1 MGIVGLYGL
10 RWPRNKENLADLK
23 KVMGKRTG
31 LYVLANGS
39 MPLYIGKGIVSR
51 RVRAHNHSG
60 GSKSKYW
67 NYFSWFEILKP
78 ATNGEIE
85 NLLLQV
91 LPFYVRSLNKQTG
104 SLGRDNRRRF
114 NDENNTPKVVDFPK
128 LLPKKKKKSK

>member
-10 RWPRNKENLADLK
+10 RWPRNPKNLARLK
-23 KVMGKRTG
+23 KLMGKRTG

-39 MPLYIGKGIVSR
+39 MPLYIGRGHVAR
-51 RVRAHNHSG
+51 RVRAHNRPG

-78 ATNGEIE
+78 ASDVELE
-85 NLLLQV
+85 CLLLRV

-104 SLGRDNRRRF
+104 SLGKNNRQKF
-114 NDENNTPKVVDFPK
+114 PDKMPKVVDFPK
-128 LLPKKKKKSK
+128 LLPKKRKK